1 MKKKKRSLFTKML
14 ITYMCIVLASFIT
27 IATILTI
34 WFKDYYIKQIKVQLV
49 DQKDVISNKVYLY
62 RNGFIEYDELQQFIV
77 VTSKYFKGDVWIYDN
92 YGYICCIS
100 DNTQEKIVG
109 KRFSDDFRN
118 NFKKNDCIEKKTTFD
133 GIYNN
138 PVYSLQFPIIVGET
152 NFIGSMVINIPF
164 TNISEPL
171 NKFYR
176 ITWISALFVMA
187 FSGIAIYIFSQRSII
202 RPLND
207 INNVAKKIAKGE
219 VQKRVINKSN
229 DEIGELSDSFNYMAD
244 FLEKV
249 DDNRKQFL
257 SNISHEIRSPI
268 TSIKGFIGGM
278 LDGVI
283 PKDKYDYYLRLT
295 YEETQRLTRLV
306 NEFLDLSA
314 LQDGKF
320 KLIIEELDINEIIR
334 TTILKFENNIKEKE
348 LSIDVVFDNDKM
360 LVLGDRDKLA
370 QVVTNLIDNAIK
382 YSIKGT
388 NVVIKV
394 KDKTKKAEI
403 SIHNVCDPIPQEDLS
418 EIWQRF
424 YKGDRSRTVKNSTG
438 LGLAIVRE
446 ILTQLNQEIWIEN
459 IDDGVTFYF
468 TLEKNR

>member
-1 MKKKKRSLFTKML
+1 ML
-14 ITYMCIVLASFIT
+14 MTYMCIIIASFIT

-34 WFKDYYIKQIKVQLV
+34 WFKEYYIKQIKVQLT
-49 DQKDVISNKVYLY
+49 DQKDIISNKVYLY
-62 RNGFIEYDELQQFIV
+62 RNGFITYDELQQYII

-92 YGYICCIS
+92 FGYVCCIS
-100 DNTQEKIVG
+100 DNQQDSIIG

-118 NFKKNDCIEKKTTFD
+118 DFKKDDCIEIKTTFNEH
-133 GIYNN
+133 YNR

-176 ITWISALFVMA
+176 IIWISALFVMI

-202 RPLND
+202 KPVNN

-219 VQKRVINKSN
+219 VQKRVKNNSN

-244 FLEKV
+244 FLEKI

-283 PKDKYDYYLRLT
+283 PKEKYDYYLKLT
-295 YEETQRLTRLV
+295 YDETQRLTRLV

-320 KLIIEELDINEIIR
+320 KLIIEELDINEILR
-334 TTILKFENNIKEKE
+334 TTILKFENRAKEKN
-348 LSIDVVFDNDKM
+348 LNIDVVFDTDKI
-360 LVLGDRDKLA
+360 LVLGDKDKLV
-370 QVVTNLIDNAIK
+370 QVITNLIDNAIK
-382 YSIKGT
+382 YSIKDT
-388 NVVIKV
+388 NVLIKV
-394 KDKTKKAEI
+394 KDKMKKVEI
-403 SIHNVCDPIPQEDLS
+403 SIHNVCAPIPQEDLNKL
-418 EIWQRF
+418 WQRF
-424 YKGDRSRTVKNSTG
+424 YKGDASRTVKNSTG

-446 ILTQLNQEIWIEN
+446 ILTQLNQEVWLEN
-459 IDDGVTFYF
+459 VDDGVTFYF
-468 TLEKNR
+468 TLEKTK